1 MPDITVT
8 RTDLAKAVHQQV
20 GLSFN
25 ECDQIVLDTLD
36 QISSSLLVD
45 GAVKLSNFGSFKVVY
60 KKERMGRNPKTRED
74 AVVSAR
80 RVVVFTAANNLKR
93 QVANRPL

>member
-8 RTDLAKAVHQQV
+8 RADLAKAVHQQV